1 VSQVNRHG
9 RWIPRVALAG
19 AALHLAGLANR
30 LHELWTPAWLTGWT
44 ATQDVKRCCGSG
56 PRLAFAASG
65 GWRLLGS
72 ENG

>member
-30 LHELWTPAWLTGWT
+30 PRELWTLAWLTRWT
-44 ATQDVKRCCGSG
+44 G
-56 PRLAFAASG
+56 PRT
-65 GWRLLGS
+65 
-72 ENG
+72 